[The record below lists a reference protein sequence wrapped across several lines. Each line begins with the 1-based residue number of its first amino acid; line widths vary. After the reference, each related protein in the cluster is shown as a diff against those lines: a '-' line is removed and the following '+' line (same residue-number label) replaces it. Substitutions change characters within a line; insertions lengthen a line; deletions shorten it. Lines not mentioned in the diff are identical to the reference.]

1 MKQADKDKKA
11 AHDAGAAHEADQPL
25 SIGAVIRQ
33 TREKKGISGRRLAAM
48 INMHHGYLSRLEAG
62 DYRRPSPEIIERI
75 ASALNINYD
84 DLFAM
89 AGHHAPSSLPGYAPY
104 IRAKYDV
111 DELTLRL
118 LNEHF
123 ERLRQKYGIRE
134 RQDRHQV
141 KDFDGP
147 LPDIDVHA
155 V

>member
-1 MKQADKDKKA
+1 MKHEDKDKQA
-11 AHDAGAAHEADQPL
+11 NDVAGQPL
-25 SIGAVIRQ
+25 TLGASIRQ
-33 TREKKGISGRRLAAM
+33 AREKKGISGRRLAAM

-62 DYRRPSPEIIERI
+62 DYQRPSPEIIERI
-75 ASALNINYD
+75 AAALGISYD

-104 IRAKYDV
+104 IRAKFDV
-111 DELTLRL
+111 DEQTLSL

-123 ERLRQKYGIRE
+123 ERLRQKYSIRE
-134 RQDRHQV
+134 RRDSHQV
-141 KDFDGP
+141 KGFDGP